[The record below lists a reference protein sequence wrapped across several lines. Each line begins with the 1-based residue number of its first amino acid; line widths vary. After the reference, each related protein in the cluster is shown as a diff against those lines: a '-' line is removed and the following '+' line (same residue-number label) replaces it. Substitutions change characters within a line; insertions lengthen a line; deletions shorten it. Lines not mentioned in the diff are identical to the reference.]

1 MASTRRALTKN
12 LERSRLLVNPIFC
25 GVFARRSHTG
35 QRELPMASTRR
46 AARGLARWV
55 AAPRADAVE
64 RVGSNRSGASR
75 AVAGVA
81 HLQDRRLE
89 ERSPARSRRR
99 SFFSVPDLD
108 AMRERVFSSSKLVRH
123 PPEKLFQVVADVARY
138 EEFVPFCASSRVL
151 RVLTPTRFEAELEI
165 GFKVFS
171 ERYVSDV
178 TLEEDP
184 ATGEKKVTATAI
196 PPRGDGDGLFQR
208 LVSTWRFKPG
218 RAPDETA
225 VAFDLDFKVNSVVH
239 SQVVALVFEEVSRLQ
254 IGAFE
259 SRCDELFGGRRESRG
274 AASDEA
280 AASSERASVEAKAK
294 GPNGDEDVGERVE
307 DAKKKTFPRVKKD
320 PATRARVLAA
330 FAHAASNPTPRAGE
344 DDDLTNP
351 HPGLGLRDFS
361 NACREL
367 ENIAPFGPATAN
379 RPFLCAALH
388 AALDVAETG
397 RVADADAARAAD
409 LYSALASRAC
419 VAEDEEHEE
428 LELLTFESALELI
441 TKQLRFLKTRMPN
454 VARLASSQQRRALEG
469 EELSGSDDEG
479 KDFDI
484 LLETAMADVVVE
496 HNLNDAE
503 RLARELVQTLRK
515 TGAAGLR
522 AWRLASEA
530 DPAFLGSKSL
540 EGILRLGVF
549 HRLTREPSR

>member
-1 MASTRRALTKN
+1 
-12 LERSRLLVNPIFC
+12 
-25 GVFARRSHTG
+25 
-35 QRELPMASTRR
+35 MASTRR
-46 AARGLARWV
+46 AARGFARWV
-55 AAPRADAVE
+55 AAPRVDAVE
-64 RVGSNRSGASR
+64 RVGSNRIGASR
-75 AVAGVA
+75 AVADVA
-81 HLQDRRLE
+81 HLEDRRRE

-99 SFFSVPDLD
+99 SFFSAPDLD

-151 RVLTPTRFEAELEI
+151 RALTPTRFEAELEI

-196 PPRGDGDGLFQR
+196 PPRDDERGLFQR
-208 LVSTWRFKPG
+208 LVSTWRFNPG

-259 SRCDELFGGRRESRG
+259 SRCDELFGRRG
-274 AASDEA
+274 AGATRAEA
-280 AASSERASVEAKAK
+280 REEHEASVEAPSKVRARR
-294 GPNGDEDVGERVE
+294 EDVEARVL
-307 DAKKKTFPRVKKD
+307 DATSAKKKEKTAAPFPRARD

-330 FAHAASNPTPRAGE
+330 FARAASNPTPRAGE

-367 ENIAPFGPATAN
+367 EAVEPFGPAVAN

-388 AALDVAETG
+388 TALDMAETG
-397 RVADADAARAAD
+397 RVAAADAARAAD
-409 LYSALASRAC
+409 AA
-419 VAEDEEHEE
+419 
-428 LELLTFESALELI
+428 LELGRGREDAEEDAEEDASSLEPVTFASALESI
-441 TKQLRFLKTRMPN
+441 TKHLRFLKTRMPN

-496 HNLNDAE
+496 HSLNDAE
-503 RLARELVQTLRK
+503 RLARDLIEALRE
-515 TGAAGLR
+515 TGAAGVR
-522 AWRLASEA
+522 AWRLASAE
-530 DPAFLGSKSL
+530 DPAFVGSKTL
-540 EGILRLGVF
+540 EGVVRLGVF
-549 HRLTREPSR
+549 LRLTTGRRRATGQKNEA

>member
-1 MASTRRALTKN
+1 
-12 LERSRLLVNPIFC
+12 
-25 GVFARRSHTG
+25 
-35 QRELPMASTRR
+35 MASTRR
-46 AARGLARWV
+46 AARGFARWV
-55 AAPRADAVE
+55 AAPRVDAVE
-64 RVGSNRSGASR
+64 RVGSNRSGVSR

-81 HLQDRRLE
+81 HLEDRRRE

-196 PPRGDGDGLFQR
+196 PPREDDDGLFQR

-239 SQVVALVFEEVSRLQ
+239 SQVVALAFEEVSRLQ

-259 SRCDELFGGRRESRG
+259 RRCDELFGRR
-274 AASDEA
+274 A
-280 AASSERASVEAKAK
+280 AAKASAEVRERGSAGRIPSKVR
-294 GPNGDEDVGERVE
+294 GDEDVEARVL
-307 DAKKKTFPRVKKD
+307 DATSPKKNGTFD

-330 FAHAASNPTPRAGE
+330 FARAAANPTPRAGE

-367 ENIAPFGPATAN
+367 EAVEPFGPAVAN
-379 RPFLCAALH
+379 RPFLCGALH
-388 AALDVAETG
+388 AALDVGETG
-397 RVADADAARAAD
+397 RVADAEAARAAD
-409 LYSALASRAC
+409 A
-419 VAEDEEHEE
+419 
-428 LELLTFESALELI
+428 ALELGRSSEDAEEFVSWTTQNGVSEASEVLEPLTCATALELM

-496 HNLNDAE
+496 HSLNEAE
-503 RLARELVQTLRK
+503 RLARDLVQALRK
-515 TGAAGLR
+515 TGAAGPR
-522 AWRLASEA
+522 AWRLASLSNPE
-530 DPAFLGSKSL
+530 FVTSKTL

-549 HRLTREPSR
+549 HRLITTRERTTGEENEP

>member
-1 MASTRRALTKN
+1 
-12 LERSRLLVNPIFC
+12 
-25 GVFARRSHTG
+25 
-35 QRELPMASTRR
+35 MASTRR

-81 HLQDRRLE
+81 HLQDRRRE

-225 VAFDLDFKVNSVVH
+225 VEFDLDFKVNSVVH

-294 GPNGDEDVGERVE
+294 SPDGDEDVG
-307 DAKKKTFPRVKKD
+307 
-320 PATRARVLAA
+320 
-330 FAHAASNPTPRAGE
+330 
-344 DDDLTNP
+344 
-351 HPGLGLRDFS
+351 
-361 NACREL
+361 
-367 ENIAPFGPATAN
+367 
-379 RPFLCAALH
+379 
-388 AALDVAETG
+388 
-397 RVADADAARAAD
+397 
-409 LYSALASRAC
+409 
-419 VAEDEEHEE
+419 
-428 LELLTFESALELI
+428 
-441 TKQLRFLKTRMPN
+441 
-454 VARLASSQQRRALEG
+454 
-469 EELSGSDDEG
+469 
-479 KDFDI
+479 
-484 LLETAMADVVVE
+484 
-496 HNLNDAE
+496 
-503 RLARELVQTLRK
+503 
-515 TGAAGLR
+515 
-522 AWRLASEA
+522 
-530 DPAFLGSKSL
+530 
-540 EGILRLGVF
+540 
-549 HRLTREPSR
+549 

>member
-1 MASTRRALTKN
+1 M
-12 LERSRLLVNPIFC
+12 
-25 GVFARRSHTG
+25 
-35 QRELPMASTRR
+35 ELPMASTRR

-81 HLQDRRLE
+81 HLQDRRRE

-225 VAFDLDFKVNSVVH
+225 VEFDLDFKVNSVVH

-294 GPNGDEDVGERVE
+294 SPDGDEDVGERVE
-307 DAKKKTFPRVKKD
+307 DEDDAKKKKTFPRVKKD

-367 ENIAPFGPATAN
+367 ENIKPFGPATAN

-397 RVADADAARAAD
+397 RVADADASHAAD
-409 LYSALASRAC
+409 LFAALALRAC
-419 VAEDEEHEE
+419 VAEEEEHES
-428 LELLTFESALELI
+428 LELLTSESALELI

-503 RLARELVQTLRK
+503 RLARDLVQTLRK

>member
-1 MASTRRALTKN
+1 
-12 LERSRLLVNPIFC
+12 
-25 GVFARRSHTG
+25 
-35 QRELPMASTRR
+35 MASTRR
-46 AARGLARWV
+46 AARGFARWV
-55 AAPRADAVE
+55 AAPRVDAVE
-64 RVGSNRSGASR
+64 RVGSNRSGVSR

-81 HLQDRRLE
+81 HLEDRRRE

-239 SQVVALVFEEVSRLQ
+239 SQVVALAFEEVSRLQ

-259 SRCDELFGGRRESRG
+259 RRCDELFGRR
-274 AASDEA
+274 A
-280 AASSERASVEAKAK
+280 AAKASAEVREMGSAGRIPSKVR
-294 GPNGDEDVGERVE
+294 GDEDVEARVL
-307 DAKKKTFPRVKKD
+307 DATSAKKNGTFD
-320 PATRARVLAA
+320 PATHARVLAA
-330 FAHAASNPTPRAGE
+330 FARAAANPTPRAGE

-367 ENIAPFGPATAN
+367 EAVEPFGPAVAN

-388 AALDVAETG
+388 VALDVAETG
-397 RVADADAARAAD
+397 RVADAAAARAAD
-409 LYSALASRAC
+409 AALALMT
-419 VAEDEEHEE
+419 EDDRGDE
-428 LELLTFESALELI
+428 LRTTLEPVTFASALELI

-496 HNLNDAE
+496 HSLNDTE
-503 RLARELVQTLRK
+503 RLARDLVQTLEK
-515 TGAAGLR
+515 TGAAGR
-522 AWRLASEA
+522 NAWRLASAA
-530 DPAFLGSKSL
+530 DPAFLGSKTL

-549 HRLTREPSR
+549 HRLTDTTRERPCFAEKTTGEKHEA

>member
-1 MASTRRALTKN
+1 
-12 LERSRLLVNPIFC
+12 
-25 GVFARRSHTG
+25 
-35 QRELPMASTRR
+35 MASTRR
-46 AARGLARWV
+46 AARGFARWV
-55 AAPRADAVE
+55 AAPRVDAVE
-64 RVGSNRSGASR
+64 RVGSNRSGVSR

-81 HLQDRRLE
+81 HLEDRRRE

-196 PPRGDGDGLFQR
+196 PPREDDDGLFQR

-239 SQVVALVFEEVSRLQ
+239 SQVVALAFEEVSRLQ

-259 SRCDELFGGRRESRG
+259 RRCDELFGRR
-274 AASDEA
+274 A
-280 AASSERASVEAKAK
+280 AAKASAEVRERGSAGRIPSKVR
-294 GPNGDEDVGERVE
+294 GDEDVEARVL
-307 DAKKKTFPRVKKD
+307 DATSAKKKTGRSTRRRARESSPRSRARPRTRPRGPARTTTYQPTRVWACATS
-320 PATRARVLAA
+320 ATRAASWRRSSRSARRSRTA
-330 FAHAASNPTPRAGE
+330 RFCARRCTWRWTSAKPAASPTRRPRRSGGRGTGV
-344 DDDLTNP
+344 DDRRR
-351 HPGLGLRDFS
+351 PGD
-361 NACREL
+361 EL
-367 ENIAPFGPATAN
+367 WT
-379 RPFLCAALH
+379 
-388 AALDVAETG
+388 T
-397 RVADADAARAAD
+397 
-409 LYSALASRAC
+409 
-419 VAEDEEHEE
+419 
-428 LELLTFESALELI
+428 LEPVTFASALELI

-496 HNLNDAE
+496 HSLNDAE
-503 RLARELVQTLRK
+503 RLARDLVQTLEK
-515 TGAAGLR
+515 TGAAGR
-522 AWRLASEA
+522 DAWRLASAA
-530 DPAFLGSKSL
+530 DPAFLGSKTL
-540 EGILRLGVF
+540 EGIIRLGVF
-549 HRLTREPSR
+549 HRLTDTTRERPCFAEV

>member
-1 MASTRRALTKN
+1 
-12 LERSRLLVNPIFC
+12 
-25 GVFARRSHTG
+25 
-35 QRELPMASTRR
+35 MASTRR
-46 AARGLARWV
+46 AARGFARWV
-55 AAPRADAVE
+55 AAPRVDAVE
-64 RVGSNRSGASR
+64 RVGSNRSGVSR

-81 HLQDRRLE
+81 HLEDRRRE

-196 PPRGDGDGLFQR
+196 PPREDDDGLFQR

-239 SQVVALVFEEVSRLQ
+239 SQAVALAFEEVSRLQ

-259 SRCDELFGGRRESRG
+259 RRCDELFGRDGAGTVRAETREEKQ
-274 AASDEA
+274 ASFEA
-280 AASSERASVEAKAK
+280 PSKVR
-294 GPNGDEDVGERVE
+294 GDEDVEARAL
-307 DAKKKTFPRVKKD
+307 DATAAKKTETFPPVD

-367 ENIAPFGPATAN
+367 EAVEPFGPAVAN

-388 AALDVAETG
+388 VALDVAETG
-397 RVADADAARAAD
+397 RVADAAAARAAD
-409 LYSALASRAC
+409 AALALMT
-419 VAEDEEHEE
+419 EDDRGDE
-428 LELLTFESALELI
+428 LWTTLEPVTFASALELI

-496 HNLNDAE
+496 HSLNEAE
-503 RLARELVQTLRK
+503 RLARDLVQALRK
-515 TGAAGLR
+515 TGAAGPR
-522 AWRLASEA
+522 AWRLASLSNPE
-530 DPAFLGSKSL
+530 FVTSKTL

-549 HRLTREPSR
+549 HRLITTRERTTGEENEP

>member
-1 MASTRRALTKN
+1 
-12 LERSRLLVNPIFC
+12 
-25 GVFARRSHTG
+25 
-35 QRELPMASTRR
+35 MASTRR

-81 HLQDRRLE
+81 HLQDRRRE

-196 PPRGDGDGLFQR
+196 PPREDDDGLFQR

-239 SQVVALVFEEVSRLQ
+239 SQVVALDSKPSYAQAWQATL
-254 IGAFE
+254 
-259 SRCDELFGGRRESRG
+259 
-274 AASDEA
+274 ASGDEA
-280 AASSERASVEAKAK
+280 RKLSLYHGLDRHTREFASVEREGCTGFEPSGVLRQLIGGNGKSPMSKPDAKRYAAEMEAMLRPPPMTSETRE
-294 GPNGDEDVGERVE
+294 GSGATSSTDHSRPLVE
-307 DAKKKTFPRVKKD
+307 D
-320 PATRARVLAA
+320 
-330 FAHAASNPTPRAGE
+330 
-344 DDDLTNP
+344 
-351 HPGLGLRDFS
+351 
-361 NACREL
+361 
-367 ENIAPFGPATAN
+367 
-379 RPFLCAALH
+379 
-388 AALDVAETG
+388 
-397 RVADADAARAAD
+397 
-409 LYSALASRAC
+409 
-419 VAEDEEHEE
+419 
-428 LELLTFESALELI
+428 
-441 TKQLRFLKTRMPN
+441 
-454 VARLASSQQRRALEG
+454 
-469 EELSGSDDEG
+469 
-479 KDFDI
+479 
-484 LLETAMADVVVE
+484 
-496 HNLNDAE
+496 
-503 RLARELVQTLRK
+503 
-515 TGAAGLR
+515 
-522 AWRLASEA
+522 
-530 DPAFLGSKSL
+530 
-540 EGILRLGVF
+540 
-549 HRLTREPSR
+549 

>member
-1 MASTRRALTKN
+1 M
-12 LERSRLLVNPIFC
+12 
-25 GVFARRSHTG
+25 
-35 QRELPMASTRR
+35 
-46 AARGLARWV
+46 ARWV

-81 HLQDRRLE
+81 HLQDRRRE

-225 VAFDLDFKVNSVVH
+225 VEFDLDFKVNSVVH
-239 SQVVALVFEEVSRLQ
+239 SQVVALAFEEVSRLQ

-259 SRCDELFGGRRESRG
+259 RRCDELFGRR
-274 AASDEA
+274 A
-280 AASSERASVEAKAK
+280 AAKASAEVRERGSAGRIPSKVR
-294 GPNGDEDVGERVE
+294 GDEDVEARVL
-307 DAKKKTFPRVKKD
+307 DATSAKKNGTFD
-320 PATRARVLAA
+320 PATLARVLAA
-330 FAHAASNPTPRAGE
+330 FACAAANPTPRAGE

-367 ENIAPFGPATAN
+367 ENIKPFGPATAN

-388 AALDVAETG
+388 TALDVAETG
-397 RVADADAARAAD
+397 RVADADASHAAD
-409 LYSALASRAC
+409 LFAALALRAC
-419 VAEDEEHEE
+419 VAEEEEHES
-428 LELLTFESALELI
+428 LELLTSESALELI

>member
-1 MASTRRALTKN
+1 
-12 LERSRLLVNPIFC
+12 
-25 GVFARRSHTG
+25 
-35 QRELPMASTRR
+35 MASTRR
-46 AARGLARWV
+46 AARGFARWV
-55 AAPRADAVE
+55 AAPRVDASE
-64 RVGSNRSGASR
+64 HMGSNPSGASR
-75 AVAGVA
+75 AVASAA
-81 HLQDRRLE
+81 HLATRRRE

-108 AMRERVFSSSKLVRH
+108 AMRERVFSSSKIVRH

-151 RVLTPTRFEAELEI
+151 RALTPTRFEAELEI

-196 PPRGDGDGLFQR
+196 PPRDNEHGLFQR

-239 SQVVALVFEEVSRLQ
+239 SQAVALAFEEVSRLQ

-259 SRCDELFGGRRESRG
+259 RRCDELFGRDGAGTVRAETREEKQ
-274 AASDEA
+274 ASFEA
-280 AASSERASVEAKAK
+280 PSKVR
-294 GPNGDEDVGERVE
+294 GDEDVEARAL
-307 DAKKKTFPRVKKD
+307 DATAAKKTETFPPVD
-320 PATRARVLAA
+320 PATRAQVLAA

-367 ENIAPFGPATAN
+367 EAVEPFGPAVAN
-379 RPFLCAALH
+379 RPFLCGALH
-388 AALDVAETG
+388 AALDVGETG
-397 RVADADAARAAD
+397 RVADAEAARAAD
-409 LYSALASRAC
+409 A
-419 VAEDEEHEE
+419 
-428 LELLTFESALELI
+428 ALELGRSSEDAEEFVSWTTQNGVSEASEVLEPLTCATALELM

-496 HNLNDAE
+496 HSLNEAE
-503 RLARELVQTLRK
+503 RLARDLVQALRK
-515 TGAAGLR
+515 TGAAGPR
-522 AWRLASEA
+522 AWRLASLSNPE
-530 DPAFLGSKSL
+530 FVTSKTL

-549 HRLTREPSR
+549 HRLITTRERTTGEENEP